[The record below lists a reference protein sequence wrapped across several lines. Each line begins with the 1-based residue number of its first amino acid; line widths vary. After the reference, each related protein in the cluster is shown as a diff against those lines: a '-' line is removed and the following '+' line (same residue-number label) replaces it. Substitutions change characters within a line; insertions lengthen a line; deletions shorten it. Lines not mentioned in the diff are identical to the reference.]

1 MKINTP
7 IKELVKMKI
16 DKNTKL
22 PIMQQQSEQIQ
33 PYGSSVYEED
43 EEDPIPEE
51 FITFM
56 DYCREIKF
64 EEKPDYNYLRRILKD
79 LFNRNGYEYDYVYD
93 WNI

>member
-1 MKINTP
+1 
-7 IKELVKMKI
+7 
-16 DKNTKL
+16 
-22 PIMQQQSEQIQ
+22 MQQQSEQIQ
-33 PYGSSVYEED
+33 PYGSSVYEYD
-43 EEDPIPEE
+43 EETIPQE

-79 LFNRNGYEYDYVYD
+79 LFNRNGFEYDYVYD